1 MSGGQK
7 QRIAIARAVI
17 RAPSILLLDE
27 ATSALDSESER
38 IVQKALDKAAVG
50 RTTIIVA
57 HRLSTI
63 RSVNSIAVIQDGQV
77 VETGSPED
85 LSLNQNGIYIKL
97 LRLQQTNNIAKIK
110 DQPVVLPTIPSAKMN
125 VALNSSTES
134 ISKESESGESK
145 VGQKVPSPSFWRLFV
160 LNHSEWRQASIG
172 CSSAAL
178 AGAVQPLIGYA
189 MGTMV
194 SVYFLPNHNQIKS
207 ETKKYAF
214 FFLGL
219 AAFSMVI
226 NVVQHYNFAVMGEH
240 LTKRIREG
248 MLSKILAF
256 EVEWFDQDENS
267 TGVVCS
273 RLGKDANLVSHFLK
287 GGLRKIYIPL
297 KKNRFLKSLDF
308 PLFVC

>member
-17 RAPSILLLDE
+17 RAPSMLLLDE

-125 VALNSSTES
+125 VALNSSRES
-134 ISKESESGESK
+134 IINKESESGESK

-160 LNHSEWRQASIG
+160 LNHPEWRQASIG
-172 CSSAAL
+172 CLSAAL

-194 SVYFLPNHNQIKS
+194 SVYFLPYHNQIKS

-256 EVEWFDQDENS
+256 EVEWFDQEENS

-287 GGLRKIYIPL
+287 GGLRKIYIPFF
-297 KKNRFLKSLDF
+297 KKKKYS
-308 PLFVC
+308 